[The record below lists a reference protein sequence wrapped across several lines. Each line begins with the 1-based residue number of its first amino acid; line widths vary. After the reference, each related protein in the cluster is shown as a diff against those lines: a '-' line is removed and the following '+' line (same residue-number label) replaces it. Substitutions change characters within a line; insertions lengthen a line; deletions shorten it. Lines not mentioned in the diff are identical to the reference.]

1 MRYMPSLS
9 ADSLPLAIPNSYE
22 QNAALPPQRPIPI
35 SAYNSHMP
43 THQAD
48 TSLRQA
54 LAEHFSLDEL
64 KAPCFDAGID
74 HHQVR

>member
-1 MRYMPSLS
+1 
-9 ADSLPLAIPNSYE
+9 
-22 QNAALPPQRPIPI
+22 
-35 SAYNSHMP
+35 MP
-43 THQAD
+43 TQLMD
-48 TSLRQA
+48 TLLRQA